1 MPRLSDWVVPVG
13 LLLLSLVPVLAGTV
27 RLLQIVSG
35 DLTAENARFLDAPL
49 PGVLHITAV
58 TLFSL
63 LGAFQFAPS
72 LRRRLPRWHRRS
84 GRLVVPAG
92 LVAALSGLWMSQFYA
107 LPPAD
112 GLWLYAI
119 RWVVGVW
126 MIFAL
131 IRGYLAIRARKIA
144 QHRAWMI
151 RGYAIGM
158 GAGTQVL
165 TSVPYFVLVGQPD
178 TGMRA
183 LLLGLGW
190 AINAVVA
197 ELILARGAGR
207 RQPVANAG

>member
-1 MPRLSDWVVPVG
+1 MLRRTGRPGTEREQAMPRLSDWVVPVG

-119 RWVVGVW
+119 R
-126 MIFAL
+126 
-131 IRGYLAIRARKIA
+131 
-144 QHRAWMI
+144 
-151 RGYAIGM
+151 
-158 GAGTQVL
+158 
-165 TSVPYFVLVGQPD
+165 
-178 TGMRA
+178 
-183 LLLGLGW
+183 
-190 AINAVVA
+190 
-197 ELILARGAGR
+197 
-207 RQPVANAG
+207 